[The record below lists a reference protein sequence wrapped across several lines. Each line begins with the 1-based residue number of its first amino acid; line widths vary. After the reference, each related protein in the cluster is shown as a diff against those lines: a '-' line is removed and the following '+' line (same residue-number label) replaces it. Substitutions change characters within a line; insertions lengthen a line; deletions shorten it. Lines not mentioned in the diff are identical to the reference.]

1 MNSTKS
7 NLANKNKNKRSIF
20 KNDLSQLF
28 KLISE
33 KRGFFALIL
42 ATLVTQLSITYYV
55 SENVKIEDEK
65 TKTKNKD
72 KDTNKFNPKLIGA
85 YIAVFVLVLILAFI
99 TMPSWLKFVLFSLFS
114 CAFGIIL
121 GYRESGLDPNI
132 VKSALVG
139 TGSIFVAMFA
149 FGVALIAS
157 GIKLGLTFG
166 LGLLFALLF
175 LTILSI
181 VQFFISE
188 SSLLKKILVIG
199 SLMLFSLYI
208 MFDTNSILQRNYNGD
223 FITASLDYYLDII
236 NIFISLLNVNEL
248 GDLGD

>member
-7 NLANKNKNKRSIF
+7 NLANKSKNKKSIF
-20 KNDLSQLF
+20 KNNNLSQLF

-42 ATLVTQLSITYYV
+42 ATLVFQLSITYYV
-55 SENVKIEDEK
+55 SENVKLEDEK
-65 TKTKNKD
+65 NETKD
-72 KDTNKFNPKLIGA
+72 ANKFNPKLIGA
-85 YIAVFVLVLILAFI
+85 YIGAFVLILILAFI
-99 TMPSWLKFVLFSLFS
+99 TMPPWLKFILFSLFS
-114 CAFGIIL
+114 GAFGIIL
-121 GYRESGLDPNI
+121 GYRKSGLDPNI
-132 VKSALVG
+132 IKSALLG
-139 TGSIFVAMFA
+139 TGSIFVLMFT
-149 FGVALIAS
+149 FGLALIAS

-188 SSLLKKILVIG
+188 SSFLKKILVIG

-236 NIFISLLNVNEL
+236 NIFSGLLSGFEL
-248 GDLGD
+248 ND

>member
-1 MNSTKS
+1 MNSSKS
-7 NLANKNKNKRSIF
+7 NLSNKNKKPIF
-20 KNDLSQLF
+20 KNNNLSQLF

-42 ATLVTQLSITYYV
+42 ATLVSQLYISYYV
-55 SENVKIEDEK
+55 SENVKIEEDED
-65 TKTKNKD
+65 NK
-72 KDTNKFNPKLIGA
+72 KFNNKLIGA
-85 YIAVFVLVLILAFI
+85 YIAAFVLILILAFI
-99 TMPSWLKFVLFSLFS
+99 TMPQWLKFVLFSLFS

-121 GYRESGLDPNI
+121 GYRKSGVDPNI

-139 TGSIFVAMFA
+139 TGSIFVFMFA

-166 LGLLFALLF
+166 LGLFFALLF
-175 LTILSI
+175 LLIISI
-181 VQFFISE
+181 VQFFIFN
-188 SSLLKKILVIG
+188 SSFLKKIIVIG

-236 NIFISLLNVNEL
+236 NIFSGLLTGLEFDN
-248 GDLGD
+248 

>member
-7 NLANKNKNKRSIF
+7 NLASKNKNKRSIF

-42 ATLVTQLSITYYV
+42 ATLVSQLSITYYV
-55 SENVKIEDEK
+55 SENVKIEDEEEK
-65 TKTKNKD
+65 NETKD
-72 KDTNKFNPKLIGA
+72 VNKFNPKLIGA
-85 YIAVFVLVLILAFI
+85 YIGAFVLILILAFI
-99 TMPSWLKFVLFSLFS
+99 TMPPWLKFILFSLFS
-114 CAFGIIL
+114 GAFGIIL
-121 GYRESGLDPNI
+121 GYRKSGLDPNI
-132 VKSALVG
+132 IKSALLG
-139 TGSIFVAMFA
+139 TASIFVLMFT
-149 FGVALIAS
+149 FGLALIAS

-181 VQFFISE
+181 VQFFIDE
-188 SSLLKKILVIG
+188 SSFLKKILVIG

-236 NIFISLLNVNEL
+236 NIFSGLLSGFELNE
-248 GDLGD
+248 

>member
-42 ATLVTQLSITYYV
+42 ATLVSQLSITYYV
-55 SENVKIEDEK
+55 SENVKLEDEK
-65 TKTKNKD
+65 NETKD
-72 KDTNKFNPKLIGA
+72 ANKFDTKLIGA
-85 YIAVFVLVLILAFI
+85 YIGAFVLILILAFI
-99 TMPSWLKFVLFSLFS
+99 TMPPWLKFILFSLFS
-114 CAFGIIL
+114 GAFGIIL
-121 GYRESGLDPNI
+121 GYRKSGLDPNI
-132 VKSALVG
+132 IKSALLG
-139 TGSIFVAMFA
+139 TASIFVLMFT
-149 FGVALIAS
+149 FGLALIAS

-181 VQFFISE
+181 VQFFIAE
-188 SSLLKKILVIG
+188 SSFLKKILVIG

-236 NIFISLLNVNEL
+236 NIFSGLLSGFELNE
-248 GDLGD
+248 